1 MTPAPTKRELP
12 EGWRWVRLAEVIREA
27 QGGFASGE
35 RDPKGVVQLR
45 MNNVTNRGGFD
56 WGSVVRVPADRETIE
71 TYRLLEEDVVFN
83 NTNSTEL
90 VGKTALFEGYCE
102 PVLFS
107 NHFTRLR
114 TIPELLTPP
123 FLAFWLQERWQRRVF
138 ADICNRWIG
147 QSAVQRDK
155 LLALDMPLP
164 PLAEQKRIAGVLSEQ
179 VGAVERA
186 RAAAEAQLE
195 AAKALPAAYLRAVF
209 SSPEAQRW
217 PKRRLRDLSFDATAF
232 ADGPFGS
239 NLKTEHY
246 TPGGARVV
254 RLQNV
259 GRGEFLGDDRAYI
272 SMEHFLGLQRY
283 HVRPGDVIVA
293 SLGDGAR
300 PAGRACV
307 IPEDFGPGLV
317 KADCFRVRLPSEVV
331 HAPYLLA
338 FLNSPQS
345 LSAMAEKMRG
355 ATRPRLT
362 LGILRDITIGLP
374 SISEQQRMA
383 STAWSQIAAA
393 GQAHKALEQQLAA
406 INALPT
412 VLLRRAFSGEL

>member
-1 MTPAPTKRELP
+1 MTPAARKELP

-90 VGKTALFEGYCE
+90 VGKTALFEAYCE

-179 VGAVERA
+179 VGAVERP
-186 RAAAEAQLE
+186 RAATEAQLE
-195 AAKALPAAYLRAVF
+195 AAKALPAAYLR
-209 SSPEAQRW
+209 
-217 PKRRLRDLSFDATAF
+217 
-232 ADGPFGS
+232 
-239 NLKTEHY
+239 
-246 TPGGARVV
+246 
-254 RLQNV
+254 
-259 GRGEFLGDDRAYI
+259 
-272 SMEHFLGLQRY
+272 
-283 HVRPGDVIVA
+283 
-293 SLGDGAR
+293 
-300 PAGRACV
+300 
-307 IPEDFGPGLV
+307 
-317 KADCFRVRLPSEVV
+317 
-331 HAPYLLA
+331 
-338 FLNSPQS
+338 QS
-345 LSAMAEKMRG
+345 LAGSRNLMALSDCLIEVSRGIGSTWSQYRVLG
-355 ATRPRLT
+355 ATRAGLALAKERVGKHPERYKLVDAGTIFYNPMRILLGSIAMVDEGDETGITSPDYVVLKTKQGVLHPRWFYYWLRSPEGDCFVKTLT
-362 LGILRDITIGLP
+362 RGAVRERMLFRRLAEASIELP
-374 SISEQQRMA
+374 P
-383 STAWSQIAAA
+383 WSAQTEAAA
-393 GQAHKALEQQLAA
+393 KLTPVRTAAETMAQQLAA
-406 INALPT
+406 INALPAA
-412 VLLRRAFSGEL
+412 LLRRAFSGEL